1 MQKNTPA
8 FTMKKNKCSF
18 FILAAIGC
26 VAGLSSCNKGLF
38 NNTEKETDFI
48 VNDVPFSIPVLTKTG
63 QSDSITAF
71 HYKVNMDSLVK
82 KLDGKFDTTDLK
94 SALLTNCELFLDN
107 HTAADNFSSLHT
119 CTIGIETAKL
129 PNLTRL
135 STKTDIVD
143 TPAYYLK
150 MQDQYTQNYNNQYMA
165 DSVNYIIYGNIRK
178 ITSLPMTGKARLTF
192 HMKLSR

>member
-1 MQKNTPA
+1 
-8 FTMKKNKCSF
+8 MKKNKCSF

-26 VAGLSSCNKGLF
+26 VVGMSSCNKGLF
-38 NNTEKETDFI
+38 NDTEKETDFI

-63 QSDSITAF
+63 ESDSITAF

-82 KLDGKFDTTDLK
+82 KLDGKFDTTDLR
-94 SALLTNCELFLDN
+94 SAMLTNCELFLDDPA
-107 HTAADNFSSLHT
+107 AADNFSSLHT
-119 CTIGIETAKL
+119 CTIGIKTAKL
-129 PNLTRL
+129 PNINRMA
-135 STKTDIVD
+135 TKTDIVD

-150 MQDQYTQNYNNQYMA
+150 LQDQYTQNYYSQYMA

-178 ITSLPMTGKARLTF
+178 TTTKAMSGKARLTL